1 MTQEQFINHVCREQ
15 SSLRRFLTALCCG
28 NTAEADDIAQET
40 LMKAFLSLDRYD
52 ERGQFLPWLMK
63 ISYRVFLEVV
73 TKRNQRFESIEKVLT
88 QQNGT
93 SADEAFRYQEL
104 HTALAQLSETL
115 RTAIVLHY
123 IQGYQI
129 REIADITSASEMA
142 VKKQLSRGRDQ
153 LKNIL
158 QR

>member
-1 MTQEQFINHVCREQ
+1 
-15 SSLRRFLTALCCG
+15 
-28 NTAEADDIAQET
+28 
-40 LMKAFLSLDRYD
+40 
-52 ERGQFLPWLMK
+52 MK

-73 TKRNQRFESIEKVLT
+73 TKRNQRFEPIEKVLT